1 MSTQANVGGTS
12 SSPTNHDLNQWIEQ
26 LKRCETIQEADV
38 KALCNRAKEILQEES
53 NVQHVSSPVTVS
65 TFAILI
71 QMTRNF
77 SINLW
82 LVVYKS
88 IENLVSNILVFE

>member
-1 MSTQANVGGTS
+1 MSTQNTTGAGGTPS
-12 SSPTNHDLNQWIEQ
+12 NHDLNQWIEQ

-65 TFAILI
+65 IILYTCAILLE
-71 QMTRNF
+71 MTRK
-77 SINLW
+77 I
-82 LVVYKS
+82 
-88 IENLVSNILVFE
+88 